1 MRLIHC
7 ADLHLDSRMES
18 GLSSEKA
25 QERRLELLRTF
36 TRMVEQ
42 AEREQAE
49 AVLICGDLFDAR
61 TISVRAGNCVLDAV
75 RMHPQI
81 TFYYLQGNHDR
92 NGFLDGSRQL
102 PENLKTF
109 GSDWISYEQGD
120 VTITGAELSEE
131 TGEDLMERLVLDRNR
146 LNIVMLHG
154 MVTEY
159 GGKDQADTFSVRA
172 LRGKGIDYLA
182 LGHIHSY
189 RQERLDD
196 RGVWCYSGCMEG
208 RGFDECGEKGYV
220 MLETAK
226 GRVVS
231 SFVPFAQRTLHEVP
245 VDVTGMM
252 TQEEIRREILEEL
265 ASVPREDLV
274 KIVLTGRVDL
284 EAERDPE
291 WVRKWLEDEY
301 YFLKVKDETSLLV
314 RPEDYQYDV
323 SLKGEFVRLVLASDL
338 PEHEKEEILQRGI
351 RALAGEG

>member
-1 MRLIHC
+1 M
-7 ADLHLDSRMES
+7 
-18 GLSSEKA
+18 
-25 QERRLELLRTF
+25 
-36 TRMVEQ
+36 
-42 AEREQAE
+42 
-49 AVLICGDLFDAR
+49 
-61 TISVRAGNCVLDAV
+61 
-75 RMHPQI
+75 
-81 TFYYLQGNHDR
+81 
-92 NGFLDGSRQL
+92 
-102 PENLKTF
+102 
-109 GSDWISYEQGD
+109 
-120 VTITGAELSEE
+120 TITGAELSEE
-131 TGEDLMERLVLDRNR
+131 TGEDLTERLVLDRNR

-159 GGKDQADTFSVRA
+159 GGKDQSDTFSVRA

-284 EAERDPE
+284 EVERDPE

>member
-1 MRLIHC
+1 MKLIHC

-42 AEREQAE
+42 AEKEQVD

-61 TISVRAGNCVLDAV
+61 TISVRARNCVMDAV

-81 TFYYLQGNHDR
+81 MFYYLQGNHDL
-92 NGFLDGSRQL
+92 NSLFDGSWKI
-102 PENLKTF
+102 PSNLKTF
-109 GSDWISYEQGD
+109 GADWTSYDQGN

-131 TGEDLMERLVLDRNR
+131 NKDDLLKRLALNKNR
-146 LNIVMLHG
+146 QNIVMLHG
-154 MVTEY
+154 MLTEY
-159 GGKDQADTFSVRA
+159 GGKDQADTFSVRD

-189 RQERLDD
+189 RLERLDD
-196 RGVWCYSGCMEG
+196 RGIWCYSGCMEG

-220 MLETAK
+220 ALEVTK
-226 GRVVS
+226 GKIAS
-231 SFVPFAQRTLHEVP
+231 SFVPFAERRLHEVP
-245 VDVTGMM
+245 VDITGLM
-252 TQEEIRREILEEL
+252 TQEEIRRKVLQEL
-265 ASVPREDLV
+265 AYIPKKDMV
-274 KIVLTGRVDL
+274 KLLLTGRVGL
-284 EAERDPE
+284 ETERDSA

-301 YFLKVKDETSLLV
+301 YFLKVKDETSVLI

-338 PEHEKEEILQRGI
+338 TDGEKEEILQRGI

>member
-1 MRLIHC
+1 MKLIHC

-18 GLSSEKA
+18 GLSLEKA

-42 AEREQAE
+42 AEKEQVE

-61 TISVRAGNCVLDAV
+61 TISVHARNCVIDTV

-81 TFYYLQGNHDR
+81 TFYYLQGNHDL
-92 NGFLDGSRQL
+92 NSFLDGDGQI

-109 GSDWISYEQGD
+109 GTDWTSYDKGN
-120 VTITGAELSEE
+120 VTITGAEFSEE
-131 TGEDLMERLVLDRNR
+131 TKDDLLKRLVLDKSRQ
-146 LNIVMLHG
+146 NIVMLHG
-154 MVTEY
+154 TLTEY
-159 GGKDQADTFSVRA
+159 GRKDQTDTFSARD

-189 RQERLDD
+189 RLERLDD

-220 MLETAK
+220 VLEVAK
-226 GRVVS
+226 GRITS
-231 SFVPFAQRTLHEVP
+231 SFMPFAERTLHEVP
-245 VDVTGMM
+245 VDITGML
-252 TQEEIRREILEEL
+252 TQEEIRRKVLQEL
-265 ASVPREDLV
+265 TRIPKKDMV
-274 KIVLTGRVDL
+274 KIVLTGHVGL
-284 EAERDPE
+284 ETERDPAL
-291 WVRKWLEDEY
+291 VRKWLEDEH
-301 YFLKVKDETSLLV
+301 YFLKVKDETSVLI

-338 PEHEKEEILQRGI
+338 ADEEKEEVLQRGI
-351 RALAGEG
+351 HALAGEG